1 MSSFFVHTTSP
12 CLMLAR
18 PVAATKL
25 EDWAAARFQPSAF
38 STQHLFCFQWLLRN
52 FFAKCKE
59 VTEKEFIRWIR
70 GQQIAHIL
78 RPLHYHT
85 NPSRRYLSMKER
97 DVRIGNAVPNFIR
110 L

>member
-1 MSSFFVHTTSP
+1 MRTAMHMAAFGGRPNPEENALCDLIF
-12 CLMLAR
+12 LAR

-59 VTEKEFIRWIR
+59 VTEKES
-70 GQQIAHIL
+70 IL
-78 RPLHYHT
+78 TTQTEYFLATRSHRSQSSPPKT
-85 NPSRRYLSMKER
+85 GSRLS
-97 DVRIGNAVPNFIR
+97 
-110 L
+110 